1 MKLSHGLAAIVL
13 TMSAAAAHAEITGT
27 VTAVSDYD
35 FRGFTQTSKNPAIQ
49 GSLDYSHASGFY
61 AGVWGSNIDFGNDF
75 YDGAN
80 VEVDLYAGFRGGDA
94 VTYDVGLIY
103 YTYPGAETTFGGDS
117 LNFGEIYG
125 SLGWKWLSGKIW
137 YSNDFGNSGDS
148 AQYYEG
154 NVSVPLPANFGLTA
168 HVGYSDGSYWSG
180 GGEYTDY
187 SVGLTYAIG
196 NFTLGLKYVDG
207 SDAKDLDDFCKGTE
221 GLLECKDKDVFSTD
235 ARAIFSV
242 STTFPWAKKE

>member
-49 GSLDYSHASGFY
+49 GSIDYSHASGFY
-61 AGVWGSNIDFGNDF
+61 VGAWGSNIDFGDDF

-80 VEVDLYAGFRGGDA
+80 VEIDLYTGFRGGDA
-94 VTYDVGLIY
+94 VTYDVGLVY
-103 YTYPGAETTFGGDS
+103 YTYPGAETRPDGDS
-117 LNFGEIYG
+117 INFGEIYG

-137 YSNDFGNSGDS
+137 YANDFGNSGDS

-154 NVSVPLPANFGLTA
+154 NATFELPANFGLTA
-168 HVGYSDGSYWSG
+168 HIGYSDGAYWSHA
-180 GGEYTDY
+180 EYTDY
-187 SVGLTYAIG
+187 AVGLTYGLG

-207 SDAKDLDDFCKGTE
+207 SDAEDLDDVCKEFDCG
-221 GLLECKDKDVFSTD
+221 GLDRDVFSTD
-235 ARAIFSV
+235 ARVIFSV
-242 STTFPWAKKE
+242 STTFPWAAKE